1 MQLDKPYGGVCS
13 IVDAISLLELMGVSK
28 GDFMTNMSIANEV
41 GKTAYSSPEE
51 ATIIKSFLL
60 EVPGVF
66 LDGSGSR
73 IKDSFDAKALQLLR
87 KYSDWTEHDSSNGI
101 YYRIHDYI
109 ESFEE
114 RETQRISSCGLQEL
128 RKVPVIACYQPMLE
142 TRDIFTSK
150 IHRVGEHFSYYG
162 HGDLSSSKSR

>member
-13 IVDAISLLELMGVSK
+13 IVNAISLLELMGVSK

-101 YYRIHDYI
+101 YYRIHD
-109 ESFEE
+109 F
-114 RETQRISSCGLQEL
+114 
-128 RKVPVIACYQPMLE
+128 
-142 TRDIFTSK
+142 F
-150 IHRVGEHFSYYG
+150 
-162 HGDLSSSKSR
+162 